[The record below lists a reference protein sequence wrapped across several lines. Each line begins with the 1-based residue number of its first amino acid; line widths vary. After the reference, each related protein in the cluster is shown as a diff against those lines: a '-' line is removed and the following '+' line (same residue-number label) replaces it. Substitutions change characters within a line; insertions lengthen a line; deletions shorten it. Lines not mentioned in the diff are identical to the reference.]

1 MVMEYCS
8 GGTLRSHYRQ
18 QPPLD
23 EMRALQ
29 LLQPLLEGLAFIHS
43 KRVVH
48 RDIKSENVLL
58 TGDNVVKIADFGL
71 AKNEENTLSR
81 THRAGTPLYMS
92 PEANRGHAQ
101 APADIFALGVLAV
114 EMATRAWPPLP
125 LSSQQQVLSPRTSL
139 PPSVPTPAAHKSP
152 AGWGTLPPQRVES
165 NALVFMPL
173 R

>member
-1 MVMEYCS
+1 MPSSPSSAPRGARTTRPPAQSARPFTCCGSITATWVKVLDVFLDRDPETDEPRINMVMEYCS

-58 TGDNVVKIADFGL
+58 NIT
-71 AKNEENTLSR
+71 S
-81 THRAGTPLYMS
+81 AGT
-92 PEANRGHAQ
+92 
-101 APADIFALGVLAV
+101 
-114 EMATRAWPPLP
+114 
-125 LSSQQQVLSPRTSL
+125 
-139 PPSVPTPAAHKSP
+139 
-152 AGWGTLPPQRVES
+152 
-165 NALVFMPL
+165 
-173 R
+173 